1 MEERPTTYVAVVV
14 GSVVLNVNLSEF
26 MIELKD
32 GSINNVGASTKSAEA
47 KLFDPETVDVREFGD
62 SQVKVVAT
70 DESGNEVQ
78 IAMLAEQFES
88 VLADANALRD
98 DSRVFED

>member
-1 MEERPTTYVAVVV
+1 
-14 GSVVLNVNLSEF
+14 VLNINLSEF

-32 GSINNVGASTKSAEA
+32 GSIKNVGASNKSAEA
-47 KLFDPETVDVREFGD
+47 KLFGPEEVEVREFGD

-78 IAMLAEQFES
+78 IAMLADQFEA
-88 VLADANALRD
+88 VLADANALHEE
-98 DSRVFED
+98 SRVFE

>member
-1 MEERPTTYVAVVV
+1 
-14 GSVVLNVNLSEF
+14 VLNVNISEF

-32 GSINNVGASTKSAEA
+32 GSIKNVGAPTKAAEA
-47 KLFDPETVDVREFGD
+47 KLFDPDDVEVREFGD

-78 IAMLAEQFES
+78 IAMLADQFED
-88 VLADANALRD
+88 VLDDANALREE
-98 DSRVFED
+98 SRVFE